1 MSAADRIRAFLA
13 GLKRLSA
20 LGVIAANAVPIAC
33 VILFGWPAGVLL
45 LLYWCENVAIGAVNI
60 LKIAGSS
67 LGFGRAGVA
76 VGAFV
81 IPFFTFHYG
90 LFCFVHGAFVVVMG
104 SWKNGLGGASLATL
118 DPSPAGLY
126 RLVETLARTE
136 PGFGWSLLAIA
147 GWQLLSFFTD
157 WLAKG
162 RFRDTNPVIQMVEPY
177 GRIIVLHLTLFAG
190 AVPVILLGNPLWA
203 IVALA
208 VLKTLFDLGR
218 LGDMRPAPYKLDES
232 NAAFDELRRKMGGQ
246 GRR

>member
-1 MSAADRIRAFLA
+1 MNAADRIRAFVA
-13 GLKRLSA
+13 GLRRLST
-20 LGVIAANAVPIAC
+20 LGIVLANAVPIVC

-67 LGFGRAGVA
+67 LGFGRAGIV

-90 LFCFVHGAFVVVMG
+90 LFCFVHGVFVMLVGAMG
-104 SWKNGLGGASLATL
+104 ARQVPDFDAS
-118 DPSPAGLY
+118 PMGLY
-126 RLVETLARTE
+126 RVVEGLTRTE
-136 PGFGWSLLAIA
+136 PGFLWSLAAIA
-147 GWQLLSFFTD
+147 GWQLLSFVTD

-162 RFRDTNPVIQMVEPY
+162 RFRDTNPMVQMFEPY
-177 GRIIVLHLTLFAG
+177 PRIIVLHLTLFAG
-190 AVPVILLGNPLWA
+190 TIPVVLLGNPLWA

-208 VLKTLFDLGR
+208 MIKTLFDLGR
-218 LGDMRPAPYKLDES
+218 LGQFKPTEETLDKS
-232 NAAFDELRRKMGGQ
+232 NAAFEELRGKFQ